1 MTLKLVKRKIN
12 KIDYDYNLI
21 YDKIEKIMK
30 DNEIID
36 LGQKKINIFGLF
48 TISLDFIPDII
59 ERKTVISIVIAIL
72 EDLKFLEISN
82 KNIRLKLELKPVK
95 NCNIKKNDKT
105 RLDNKLLL
113 KFLKDFYD
121 DNIEK
126 KNLENFEFDDKIFS
140 YVALLM
146 ISIIEDSSI
155 IIFGHQLSLECIQ
168 LEEGLVESSGNN
180 ILIDKILKS
189 LKKV

>member
-1 MTLKLVKRKIN
+1 MTLKLVKKKIN
-12 KIDYDYNLI
+12 KIDYDYDLI
-21 YDKIEKIMK
+21 NNKIEKIMK

-95 NCNIKKNDKT
+95 NYNIKKNDKT

-126 KNLENFEFDDKIFS
+126 KNLENFEFDDKLFS

-146 ISIIEDSSI
+146 VSIIEDSSI

>member
-59 ERKTVISIVIAIL
+59 ERKTVVSIVIAIL